1 MTDKFLSKKSRARA
15 NWMTAMQTLFAALF
29 FSLMLSVSPAR
40 AQNLTIEQVPPNA
53 IAGER
58 ELNVP
63 ATLVAESRQI
73 QAGQSVTLAFVMTP
87 KPTWHGYWEN
97 PGDAGIGMS
106 FDWTLPDG
114 VTAGK
119 AQYPVPDTLL
129 ISGIMNYIYKGDYAV
144 LVNLVVSERVQPGP
158 LPISVKSEWLA
169 CTDEICVPEQD
180 ELSIDLEVVGPDAA
194 VALDSAFNAYRE
206 ALPRRLGSAAT
217 FGVENDIF
225 RLSVP
230 FPADIEISN
239 PYFFIREDGIVD
251 YGAPQKVNRDGD
263 RLIIETAARGA
274 GFDEISGVLKVGPD
288 MGLSLTAGSGT
299 VEMSGV
305 RFVGNNVGGFGDGQ
319 SQASL
324 LLLALGGAVL
334 GGLLLNLMPCVFPIL
349 SLKAISLAKAGGDE
363 GVVRRD
369 ALAYTAG
376 VVVVATALGALL
388 LALRASGAAVGWA
401 FQLQDPRIIFV
412 LLALVTAIGLNL
424 AGLFELPNINFG
436 NKLTQKDG
444 PAGSFWTGALAAFVA
459 TPCTGPFMA
468 AALGATIVLPPIAA
482 LIIFAGLGVGLAL
495 PFLLIAFVPAVRN
508 RLPKPGAWLDSFRKI
523 MAIPMLLTSVGLI
536 WLLGRQIGTDALGV
550 SLLFLLLVSLG
561 LWWFGSGQIKG
572 LSRGAMTTAAVTAA
586 IVGGIILL
594 PGDEAMDERRVASA
608 STATLPSEPFAEAR
622 LAELRAEGQP
632 VFAYFTADWCITCKA
647 NEAAAVQR
655 QETADAFAAA
665 NVAVLMGD
673 WTRPD
678 PEISKFLEKHGRAG
692 VPLYLFYAPGEEPVI
707 LPQILTVGTLTD
719 LVNPAERMANAS

>member
-1 MTDKFLSKKSRARA
+1 MTFDSRLMSLLLAVLIVA
-15 NWMTAMQTLFAALF
+15 FAHP
-29 FSLMLSVSPAR
+29 VN
-40 AQNLTIEQVPPNA
+40 AQNKLGAT
-53 IAGER
+53 

-63 ATLVAESRQI
+63 ATLIAESRQV
-73 QAGQSVTLAFVMTP
+73 QAGQSVTLAFVMEP

-106 FDWTLPDG
+106 FDWTLPAG
-114 VTAGK
+114 VSAGK
-119 AQYPVPDTLL
+119 AQFPVPDTLL

-144 LVNLVVSERVQPGP
+144 LVNLVVSESTPLGN

-180 ELSIDLEVVGPDAA
+180 ELSITLQVVGKDAA
-194 VALDSAFNAYRE
+194 VSLDNRFNGYRE
-206 ALPRRLGSAAT
+206 ALPRPLGSQAAFT
-217 FGVENDIF
+217 VDNDVF

-230 FPADIEISN
+230 IPASMEVEA
-239 PYFFIREDGIVD
+239 PYFFIKEDGIVD
-251 YGAPQKVNRDGD
+251 YAAAQRVNRDGD
-263 RLIIETAARGA
+263 RIIVETAARG
-274 GFDEISGVLKVGPD
+274 DNLDKISGILKIGEKMGFVLDAAKDDVA
-288 MGLSLTAGSGT
+288 MSGT
-299 VEMSGV
+299 PIV
-305 RFVGNNVGGFGDGQ
+305 NGDGANFTGGGDQ
-319 SQASL
+319 NNTSL
-324 LLLALGGAVL
+324 LFLALGGAII

-363 GVVRRD
+363 TIVRRD

-376 VVVVATALGALL
+376 VVVIATALGGIL

-401 FQLQDPRIIFV
+401 FQLQDPRIIFI
-412 LLALVTAIGLNL
+412 LLALVSAIAFNL
-424 AGLFELPNINFG
+424 AGMFELPNISMG
-436 NKLTQKDG
+436 SKLTEKEG

-482 LIIFAGLGVGLAL
+482 LLIFAGLGVGLAL
-495 PFLLIAFVPAVRN
+495 PFLLIAFVPTIRN

-523 MAIPMLLTSVGLI
+523 MAIPMFLTAIGLI
-536 WLLGRQIGTDALGV
+536 WLLGRQIGSDALSL
-550 SLLFLLLVSLG
+550 SLLFMFAISML
-561 LWWFGSGQIKG
+561 LWWYGAGQIKG
-572 LSRGAMTTAAVTAA
+572 ATRGFAATGA
-586 IVGGIILL
+586 ILIAVVIGIFAL
-594 PGDEAMDERRVASA
+594 PGEEQMAVQQQANVA
-608 STATLPSEPFAEAR
+608 TETLPSEPFSEER
-622 LAELRAEGQP
+622 LAELRTANQP

-655 QETADAFAAA
+655 QETADAFEAG

-678 PEISKFLEKHGRAG
+678 PVISKFLEKHGRAG
-692 VPLYLFYAPGEEPVI
+692 VPLYLFYASGQEPVI

-719 LVNPAERMANAS
+719 LVNQPVETAERD

>member
-1 MTDKFLSKKSRARA
+1 MTNMFLSGHKHRRK
-15 NWMTAMQTLFAALF
+15 NLITALQTVTMALL
-29 FSLMLSVSPAR
+29 FSLVLSVSPAR
-40 AQNLTIEQVPPNA
+40 AQNIL
-53 IAGER
+53 GSK

-63 ATLVAESRQI
+63 ATLVAESRQV

-106 FDWTLPDG
+106 FDWKLPDG

-144 LVNLVVSERVQPGP
+144 LVNLVVSERVQPGA
-158 LPISVKSEWLA
+158 LPITVKSEWLA

-180 ELSIDLEVVGPDAA
+180 ELSINLEVVSPDAA
-194 VALDSAFNAYRE
+194 VSLNNAFNAYRE
-206 ALPRRLGSAAT
+206 ALPRQLGSQAT

-230 FPADIEISN
+230 LPADIAVSN
-239 PYFFIREDGIVD
+239 AYFFIKEDGVVD

-263 RLIIETAARGA
+263 RLIIETGARGDA
-274 GFDEISGVLKVGPD
+274 LDTISGVLKIGPN
-288 MGLSLTAGSGT
+288 MGLSLKATSGDVAMSGIALSSSDGGSGGDQSNFT
-299 VEMSGV
+299 LL
-305 RFVGNNVGGFGDGQ
+305 FV
-319 SQASL
+319 
-324 LLLALGGAVL
+324 ALGGAIV

-363 GVVRRD
+363 AIVRRD

-376 VVVVATALGALL
+376 VIVVATALGGLL

-412 LLALVTAIGLNL
+412 LLALVTAIGFNL

-444 PAGSFWTGALAAFVA
+444 AAGSFWTGALAAFVA

-495 PFLLIAFVPAVRN
+495 PFLLIAFVPAIRN
-508 RLPKPGAWLDSFRKI
+508 RLPKPGAWLDSFRKV
-523 MAIPMLLTSVGLI
+523 MAIPMFLTAIGLI
-536 WLLGRQIGTDALGV
+536 WLLGRQIGTDALGL
-550 SLLFLLLVSLG
+550 SLVFLLLVTIT
-561 LWWFGSGQIKG
+561 LWWFGGGQLKG
-572 LSRGAMTTAAVTAA
+572 LSRGALTTGVLVAATLAGVWS
-586 IVGGIILL
+586 L
-594 PGDEAMDERRVASA
+594 PGEETMDSQKIAAAS
-608 STATLPSEPFAEAR
+608 SATLPSEPFAEAR
-622 LAELRAEGQP
+622 LSELRAAGQP

-678 PEISKFLEKHGRAG
+678 PVISKFLEKHGRAG
-692 VPLYLFYAPGEEPVI
+692 VPLYLYYAPGKDPVI

-719 LVNPAERMANAS
+719 LVTQSDFAANAG

>member
-1 MTDKFLSKKSRARA
+1 MTSSSSLPTLRSAQNIR
-15 NWMTAMQTLFAALF
+15 TALQALFAAIF
-29 FSLMLSVSPAR
+29 FAALMSISS
-40 AQNLTIEQVPPNA
+40 AQAQVDLNK
-53 IAGER
+53 R

-63 ATLVAESRQI
+63 ATLVAESEQV
-73 QAGQSVTLAFVMTP
+73 QAGQSVTLAFVMNP

-106 FDWTLPDG
+106 FDWKLPDG
-114 VTAGK
+114 VTAGR
-119 AQYPVPDTLL
+119 AQYPVPDRLL

-144 LVNLVVSERVQPGP
+144 LVNLVVSEKVKPGP

-169 CTDEICVPEQD
+169 CTDEVCVPEQD
-180 ELSIDLEVVGPDAA
+180 ELSINLQVVGPDAA
-194 VALDSAFNAYRE
+194 VSLNNAFNDYRE
-206 ALPRRLGSAAT
+206 ALPRQLGSAAT
-217 FGVENDIF
+217 FTVKDDLF

-230 FPADIEISN
+230 FPANIDVET
-239 PYFFIREDGIVD
+239 PYFFIKEDGVVD
-251 YGAPQKVNRDGD
+251 YAAPQKVNRDGD
-263 RLIIETAARGA
+263 RLIIETAARG
-274 GFDEISGVLKVGPD
+274 DELQNISGVLKIGQG
-288 MGLSLTAGSGT
+288 MGLSLKASSGD
-299 VEMSGV
+299 VAMSGV
-305 RFVGNNVGGFGDGQ
+305 PLSSGGDSGNFIGGGDQ
-319 SQASL
+319 SNASL
-324 LLLALGGAVL
+324 LFIALGGAII

-412 LLALVTAIGLNL
+412 LLSLVTAIGLNL
-424 AGLFELPNINFG
+424 AGLFELPNVNFG
-436 NKLTQKDG
+436 NKLAAKDG

-495 PFLLIAFVPAVRN
+495 PFLLIAFVPAIRN
-508 RLPKPGAWLDSFRKI
+508 RLPKPGAWLDSFRKT
-523 MAIPMLLTSVGLI
+523 MAIPMFLTSIGLI
-536 WLLGRQIGTDALGV
+536 WLLGRQIGEDGLAL
-550 SLLFLLLVSLG
+550 SLIFLLLVALI
-561 LWWFGSGQIKG
+561 LWWFGGGQMKG
-572 LSRGAMTTAAVTAA
+572 LSRGMVTTGALFAA
-586 IVGGIILL
+586 IIGGVMFL
-594 PGDEAMDERRVASA
+594 PNEEAMDSQRVATA
-608 STATLPSEPFAEAR
+608 SSATLPSEPFSEAR
-622 LAELRAEGQP
+622 LAELRATDQP

-678 PEISKFLEKHGRAG
+678 PVISKFLEKHGRAG
-692 VPLYLFYAPGEEPVI
+692 VPLYLYYAPGEEPVI

-719 LVNPAERMANAS
+719 LVT

>member
-1 MTDKFLSKKSRARA
+1 MTSNS
-15 NWMTAMQTLFAALF
+15 
-29 FSLMLSVSPAR
+29 SLPTIRS
-40 AQNLTIEQVPPNA
+40 AQNIRTMFHILLATIFLAAFMSVAPAQAQVDLNK
-53 IAGER
+53 R
-58 ELNVP
+58 ELNVA
-63 ATLVAESRQI
+63 ATLVAESQ
-73 QAGQSVTLAFVMTP
+73 QVQSGQSVTLAFVMTP

-106 FDWTLPDG
+106 FDWNLPDG

-144 LVNLVVSERVQPGP
+144 LVNLVVSERVKPGP

-180 ELSIDLEVVGPDAA
+180 ELSINLQVVGPDAA
-194 VALDSAFNAYRE
+194 VSLDNAFNGYRE
-206 ALPRRLGSAAT
+206 ALPRQLGSAAT
-217 FGVENDIF
+217 FMVKDDLF

-230 FPADIEISN
+230 FPADIDLDT
-239 PYFFIREDGIVD
+239 PYFFIKEDGIVD
-251 YGAPQKVNRDGD
+251 YAAPQKVNRDGD
-263 RLIIETAARGA
+263 SLIIETGARGDA
-274 GFDEISGVLKVGPD
+274 LQNISGVLKIGP
-288 MGLSLTAGSGT
+288 GTGFSLKAASGD
-299 VEMSGV
+299 VEMSGTPLV
-305 RFVGNNVGGFGDGQ
+305 SSGDSGNFLGGGDQ
-319 SQASL
+319 SNASL
-324 LLLALGGAVL
+324 LLIALGGAIV

-412 LLALVTAIGLNL
+412 LLALVTAIGFNL
-424 AGLFELPNINFG
+424 AGLFELPNVNFG
-436 NKLTQKDG
+436 NKLAAKDG

-482 LIIFAGLGVGLAL
+482 LVIFAGLGVGLAL
-495 PFLLIAFVPAVRN
+495 PFLLIAFVPVIRN
-508 RLPKPGAWLDSFRKI
+508 RLPKPGAWLDSFRKA
-523 MAIPMLLTSVGLI
+523 MAIPMFLTSIGLI
-536 WLLGRQIGTDALGV
+536 WLLGRQIGEDGLAL
-550 SLLFLLLVSLG
+550 SLIFLLFVALI
-561 LWWFGSGQIKG
+561 LWWFGGGQMKG
-572 LSRGAMTTAAVTAA
+572 LSRGMATTGALTAA
-586 IVGGIILL
+586 IIGGIMFL
-594 PGDEAMDERRVASA
+594 PNEEAMDSQRLATAS
-608 STATLPSEPFAEAR
+608 SATLPSEPFSEAR
-622 LAELRAEGQP
+622 LAELRATDQP
-632 VFAYFTADWCITCKA
+632 IFAYFTADWCITCKA

-678 PEISKFLEKHGRAG
+678 PAISKFLEKHGRAG
-692 VPLYLFYAPGEEPVI
+692 VPLYLYYAPGEEPVI

-719 LVNPAERMANAS
+719 LVT

>member
-1 MTDKFLSKKSRARA
+1 MTNKFLSTKNRAKA
-15 NWMTAMQTLFAALF
+15 NWITAMQTLVAALF
-29 FSLMLSVSPAR
+29 FSLVLSVSPAR
-40 AQNLTIEQVPPNA
+40 AQNLTIEQVPP
-53 IAGER
+53 AGYTAKK

-114 VTAGK
+114 VTAGN

-144 LVNLVVSERVQPGP
+144 LVNLVVSERVEPGP

-194 VALDSAFNAYRE
+194 VALDSAFNAYRK
-206 ALPRRLGSAAT
+206 ALPRQLGSAAT

-230 FPADIEISN
+230 FPADIEISD

-263 RLIIETAARGA
+263 RLIIETAARGN
-274 GFDEISGVLKVGPD
+274 GPDEISGVLKVGPD
-288 MGLSLTAGSGT
+288 MGLSLKAGSGT

-305 RFVGNNVGGFGDGQ
+305 PFVGTTNGGFGDGQ

-363 GVVRRD
+363 RVVRRD

-436 NKLTQKDG
+436 NKLTRKDG
-444 PAGSFWTGALAAFVA
+444 AAGSFWTGALAAFVA

-468 AALGATIVLPPIAA
+468 AALGATIILPPIAA
-482 LIIFAGLGVGLAL
+482 LIIFAGLGIGLAL
-495 PFLLIAFVPAVRN
+495 PFLLIAFVPAIRN

-550 SLLFLLLVSLG
+550 SLLFLLLVSLI
-561 LWWFGSGQIKG
+561 LWWFGNGQIKG
-572 LSRGAMTTAAVTAA
+572 LSRGVMTTAAVAAA
-586 IVGGIILL
+586 IIGGMILL
-594 PGDEAMDERRVASA
+594 PGDEAMDERKIASA
-608 STATLPSEPFAEAR
+608 SAATLPSEPFAEAR
-622 LAELRAEGQP
+622 LDELRASGQP

-678 PEISKFLEKHGRAG
+678 PEISRFLEKHGRAG

-719 LVNPAERMANAS
+719 LVNPPDRMADAG

>member
-1 MTDKFLSKKSRARA
+1 
-15 NWMTAMQTLFAALF
+15 MTALQTMALALL
-29 FSLMLSVSPAR
+29 FSLVLSVSPAR
-40 AQNLTIEQVPPNA
+40 AQNVL
-53 IAGER
+53 GSK

-63 ATLVAESRQI
+63 ATLVAESRQV

-106 FDWTLPDG
+106 FDWKLPDG
-114 VTAGK
+114 VTAGN

-180 ELSIDLEVVGPDAA
+180 ELSINLEVVSPDAA
-194 VALDSAFNAYRE
+194 VSLDSAFNAYRE
-206 ALPRRLGSAAT
+206 ALPRQLGSQAT
-217 FGVENDIF
+217 FDVENDMF

-230 FPADIEISN
+230 LPADVDVSN
-239 PYFFIREDGIVD
+239 PYFFIKEDGVVD

-263 RLIIETAARGA
+263 RLILETGARG
-274 GFDEISGVLKVGPD
+274 DTLDTISGVLKIGSN
-288 MGLSLTAGSGT
+288 MGLSLKAISGDVT
-299 VEMSGV
+299 MSGV
-305 RFVGNNVGGFGDGQ
+305 AIGNGDSSGPGDDL
-319 SQASL
+319 SNTTL
-324 LLLALGGAVL
+324 LLVALGGAIV

-363 GVVRRD
+363 NIVRRD

-376 VVVVATALGALL
+376 VIVVATALGGLL
-388 LALRASGAAVGWA
+388 LALRASGVAVGWA

-424 AGLFELPNINFG
+424 AGLFELPNLNFG
-436 NKLTQKDG
+436 NKLTQKG
-444 PAGSFWTGALAAFVA
+444 GAAGSFWTGALAAFVA

-495 PFLLIAFVPAVRN
+495 PFLLIAFIPAIRS
-508 RLPKPGAWLDSFRKI
+508 RLPKPGAWLDSFRKA
-523 MAIPMLLTSVGLI
+523 MAIPMFLTAVGLI
-536 WLLGRQIGTDALGV
+536 WLLGRQIGTDALGL
-550 SLLFLLLVSLG
+550 SLIFLLFVSII
-561 LWWFGSGQIKG
+561 LWWFGGGQVKG
-572 LSRGAMTTAAVTAA
+572 LSRGATTTAVLVVAVLAG
-586 IVGGIILL
+586 VWSL
-594 PGDEAMDERRVASA
+594 PSEEAMDSQKVAAA
-608 STATLPSEPFAEAR
+608 SSATLPSEPFAEDR
-622 LAELRAEGQP
+622 LSELRAARQP

-678 PEISKFLEKHGRAG
+678 PVISKFLEKHGRAG
-692 VPLYLFYAPGEEPVI
+692 VPLYLYYAPGKDPVI

-719 LVNPAERMANAS
+719 LVTQSDFAANAG

>member
-1 MTDKFLSKKSRARA
+1 MKFDSPILSILLAF
-15 NWMTAMQTLFAALF
+15 LFIAFAQPLQ
-29 FSLMLSVSPAR
+29 
-40 AQNLTIEQVPPNA
+40 AQNKLGST
-53 IAGER
+53 

-63 ATLVAESRQI
+63 AKLVSESVQV
-73 QAGQSVTLAFVMTP
+73 QAGQSVTLAFVMEP

-106 FDWTLPDG
+106 FDWDLPTG

-119 AQYPVPDTLL
+119 PQFPVPDTLL

-144 LVNLVVSERVQPGP
+144 LVNLVVSESTPLGS

-180 ELSIDLEVVGPDAA
+180 ELSITLQVVGKDAA
-194 VALDSAFNAYRE
+194 VSLNNAFNGYRE
-206 ALPRRLGSAAT
+206 ALPRPLGSQAT
-217 FGVENDIF
+217 FSANNDIF
-225 RLSVP
+225 RLSIP
-230 FPADIEISN
+230 LPADIEVEN
-239 PYFFIREDGIVD
+239 PYFFIKEDGIVD
-251 YGAPQKVNRDGD
+251 YATEQKANRDGD
-263 RLIIETAARGA
+263 RLIIETTARG
-274 GFDEISGVLKVGPD
+274 DNLDKISGVLKIGAKT
-288 MGLSLTAGSGT
+288 GFSLDAAKGDVVMSGT
-299 VEMSGV
+299 PI
-305 RFVGNNVGGFGDGQ
+305 GGSNSVNFTGGDGQ
-319 SQASL
+319 NNTSL
-324 LLLALGGAVL
+324 LFLALGGAII

-363 GVVRRD
+363 TIVRRD

-376 VVVVATALGALL
+376 VVIVATALGAILL
-388 LALRASGAAVGWA
+388 GLRASGAAVGWA

-412 LLALVTAIGLNL
+412 LLALVTAIAFNL
-424 AGLFELPNINFG
+424 AGMFELPNISMG
-436 NKLTQKDG
+436 SKLTEKEG

-468 AALGATIVLPPIAA
+468 AALGATIVLPPVAA

-495 PFLLIAFVPAVRN
+495 PFLLIAFVPAIRK

-523 MAIPMLLTSVGLI
+523 MAIPMFLTAVGLV
-536 WLLGRQIGTDALGV
+536 WLLGRQIGTDAL
-550 SLLFLLLVSLG
+550 SLSLIFMLGIALLLWWYGAGQLKGAGRG
-561 LWWFGSGQIKG
+561 LITT
-572 LSRGAMTTAAVTAA
+572 GAIVIAIAGGTFMLPSDEQMTVRQQAAAA
-586 IVGGIILL
+586 I
-594 PGDEAMDERRVASA
+594 E
-608 STATLPSEPFAEAR
+608 TLPSEPFSEIR
-622 LAELRAEGQP
+622 LAELRAANQP

-655 QETADAFAAA
+655 QETADAFEAA
-665 NVAVLMGD
+665 NIAVLMGD

-692 VPLYLFYAPGEEPVI
+692 VPLYLFYAPGQDPVI

-719 LVNPAERMANAS
+719 LANGPIQTASQ

>member
-1 MTDKFLSKKSRARA
+1 MTSETSLRTISASFRVL
-15 NWMTAMQTLFAALF
+15 LAALLF
-29 FSLMLSVSPAR
+29 TMLLGVSPGR
-40 AQNLTIEQVPPNA
+40 AQVDLNK
-53 IAGER
+53 R

-63 ATLVAESRQI
+63 ATLVAESREV
-73 QAGQSVTLAFVMTP
+73 QAGQSVTLAFVMNP

-106 FDWTLPDG
+106 FDWKLPDG

-119 AQYPVPDTLL
+119 ARYPVPDTLL

-144 LVNLVVSERVQPGP
+144 LVNLVISEKVKPGP
-158 LPISVKSEWLA
+158 LAISVKSEWLA
-169 CTDEICVPEQD
+169 CTDEVCVPEQD
-180 ELSIDLEVVGPDAA
+180 ELSINLQVVGPDAA
-194 VALDSAFNAYRE
+194 VLLNNAFNAYRE
-206 ALPRRLGSAAT
+206 ALPRPLGSAAT
-217 FGVENDIF
+217 FTVKDDLF

-230 FPADIEISN
+230 FPANIDVET
-239 PYFFIREDGIVD
+239 PYFFIKEDGIVD

-263 RLIIETAARGA
+263 RLIIETGARG
-274 GFDEISGVLKVGPD
+274 DELQKISGILKIGPN
-288 MGLSLTAGSGT
+288 MGLSLNATTGD

-305 RFVGNNVGGFGDGQ
+305 PIGGGSGGNFIGGGDQ
-319 SQASL
+319 SNASL
-324 LLLALGGAVL
+324 LLIALGGAIV

-363 GVVRRD
+363 TVVRRD

-376 VVVVATALGALL
+376 VVVVATALGGLL

-412 LLALVTAIGLNL
+412 LLALVTAIGFNL
-424 AGLFELPNINFG
+424 AGLFELPNVNFG
-436 NKLTQKDG
+436 NKLTQQEG
-444 PAGSFWTGALAAFVA
+444 PSGSFWTGALAAFVA

-495 PFLLIAFVPAVRN
+495 PFLLIAFVPAIRN
-508 RLPKPGAWLDSFRKI
+508 RLPKPGAWLDSFRKA
-523 MAIPMLLTSVGLI
+523 MAVPMFLTAIGLI
-536 WLLGRQIGTDALGV
+536 WLLGRQIGTDALGL
-550 SLLFLLLVSLG
+550 SLMFLLLVTLI
-561 LWWFGSGQIKG
+561 LWWFGGGQSKG
-572 LSRGAMTTAAVTAA
+572 LSRGALTTGALVAA
-586 IVGGIILL
+586 IIGGILFL
-594 PGDEAMDERRVASA
+594 PNAEAMDERKVASA
-608 STATLPSEPFAEAR
+608 STATLPSEPFSEAR
-622 LAELRAEGQP
+622 LSELRASNQP

-655 QETADAFAAA
+655 QETADAFAEA

-678 PEISKFLEKHGRAG
+678 PEISNFLEKHGRAG
-692 VPLYLFYAPGEEPVI
+692 VPLYLYYEPGKEPVI

-719 LVNPAERMANAS
+719 LVT